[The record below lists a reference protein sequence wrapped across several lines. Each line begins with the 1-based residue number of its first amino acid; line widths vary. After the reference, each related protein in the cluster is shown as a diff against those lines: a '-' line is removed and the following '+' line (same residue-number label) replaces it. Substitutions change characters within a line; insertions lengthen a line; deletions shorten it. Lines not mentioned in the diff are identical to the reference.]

1 MCNAENLRIL
11 IKNIYKKMKIIIDN
25 VFRIGYTLYILNLE
39 VFMQTNVVKWGNSHG
54 IRLPKAFLQDIRI
67 SENDPVDIS
76 LENEKIIIKKIDQKD
91 HKTIKK
97 RLMDFY
103 GKDYNKH
110 SASQNEIDWGKP
122 VGNEV
127 W

>member
-1 MCNAENLRIL
+1 MC
-11 IKNIYKKMKIIIDN
+11 IKWDI
-25 VFRIGYTLYILNLE
+25 LYIYWNLE

-54 IRLPKAFLQDIRI
+54 IRLPKAFLQNIKI

-76 LENEKIIIKKIDQKD
+76 LENEKIIIKKIEQKD

-103 GKDYNKH
+103 GKDYKKYT
-110 SASQNEIDWGKP
+110 SSQNEIDWGKP